1 MTAEGQMPEETSAS
15 GKPMVAATPR
25 DVVHI
30 RLGSF
35 ALIAVIGLGVLGV
48 VAGITW
54 LTVAMAVLAVIAI
67 ADIVLAMRRQSRT
80 PPGRTT
86 EAG

>member
-1 MTAEGQMPEETSAS
+1 MTAEGQMPEETSAN
-15 GKPMVAATPR
+15 GRPMVSATPR

-35 ALIAVIGLGVLGV
+35 ALIAVIGLGVLGL

-67 ADIVLAMRRQSRT
+67 ADIALAVHRQSRAA
-80 PPGRTT
+80 PGTTT

>member
-1 MTAEGQMPEETSAS
+1 MTFEGQIPEETSTT
-15 GKPMVAATPR
+15 GKPMVRATPR
-25 DVVHI
+25 DVAHI

-35 ALIAVIGLGVLGV
+35 ALIALVGLGVLGF

-54 LTVAMAVLAVIAI
+54 LTVVMAVLALVAIVDIA
-67 ADIVLAMRRQSRT
+67 LAMRRQSRT
-80 PPGRTT
+80 TSNTTT

>member
-35 ALIAVIGLGVLGV
+35 ALIAVIGLGVLGL

-80 PPGRTT
+80 APGTTT

>member
-54 LTVAMAVLAVIAI
+54 LTVAMAVLALIAI

-80 PPGRTT
+80 APGTTT

>member
-1 MTAEGQMPEETSAS
+1 MTFEGQPEETSET
-15 GKPMVAATPR
+15 GKPMVRATPR

-35 ALIAVIGLGVLGV
+35 ALIAIIAIGVLGL
-48 VAGITW
+48 VAGLKW
-54 LTVAMAVLAVIAI
+54 LMIAMAVLAVIAI
-67 ADIVLAMRRQSRT
+67 VDIALALHRQSRT
-80 PPGRTT
+80 PGDTTT